1 MDNRVYWI
9 LVNRNGLI
17 LPFIPDAS
25 YFVLTLLNKRNI
37 INSCYSYHI
46 QS

>member
-9 LVNRNGLI
+9 LVNRDGLI

-25 YFVLTLLNKRNI
+25 YFVLTLLKQKE
-37 INSCYSYHI
+37 HH
-46 QS
+46 Q